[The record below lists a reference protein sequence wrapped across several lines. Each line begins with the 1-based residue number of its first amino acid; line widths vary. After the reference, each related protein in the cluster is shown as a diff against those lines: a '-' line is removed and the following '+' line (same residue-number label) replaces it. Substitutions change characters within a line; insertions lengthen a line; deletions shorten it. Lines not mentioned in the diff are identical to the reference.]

1 MAGHKDIVGICVNIK
16 TLRLIDRLLEENE
29 AAAMKRRWRRREM
42 KYDEAQTII
51 YGYTTALRMGHKLNK
66 DQWIEY
72 DEALRVVLQ
81 RAEQETI

>member
-1 MAGHKDIVGICVNIK
+1 
-16 TLRLIDRLLEENE
+16 
-29 AAAMKRRWRRREM
+29 M
-42 KYDEAQTII
+42 KYDEAQTLI